1 MADRYRPSPGTPIED
16 LDTPCL
22 ILDMDALEGN
32 MRVVADFYK
41 DRTCK
46 MRPHVKNHKSP
57 VLAHM
62 QIRMG
67 GTVGGV
73 CSAKV
78 SEAEVMVQGG
88 IPDVFITSEVVA
100 RDKIDRLCAL
110 ARQADMKVA
119 CDDQQNARNLSEG
132 AQTAG
137 VNVGVIIEVETQ
149 MRRCGI
155 QTPEQGVELAR
166 LITTLP
172 GLTFRGVMSHQTLGA
187 DDPKDRETR
196 FTEGR
201 RMIQKCLDV
210 KDGIEAAGI
219 PVEIVSSG
227 ESWTYDVAADI
238 PGVTEVQGGTYQIM
252 ETSYRYMSEFEH
264 VGKVLTTVISTPR
277 PGLAI
282 GDAGFESLGHIKG
295 VPGVEGMPGVTVR
308 SMDAQSS
315 VLQVEGGA
323 HLEIGD
329 QVTLLPSQQDAMVS
343 RWDRFF
349 GVRNGVVE
357 AVWDIA
363 ARGRH
368 N

>member
-1 MADRYRPSPGTPIED
+1 
-16 LDTPCL
+16 
-22 ILDMDALEGN
+22 
-32 MRVVADFYK
+32 
-41 DRTCK
+41 
-46 MRPHVKNHKSP
+46 
-57 VLAHM
+57 
-62 QIRMG
+62 
-67 GTVGGV
+67 
-73 CSAKV
+73 
-78 SEAEVMVQGG
+78 
-88 IPDVFITSEVVA
+88 
-100 RDKIDRLCAL
+100 
-110 ARQADMKVA
+110 
-119 CDDQQNARNLSEG
+119 
-132 AQTAG
+132 
-137 VNVGVIIEVETQ
+137 

-201 RMIQKCLDV
+201 RMIQKWLDV

-227 ESWTYDVAADI
+227 EVVDVRRGGRHPRGDRGPGWDVPDNGDVLPLHVRVRACRQGADHRHQHS
-238 PGVTEVQGGTYQIM
+238 PGPAWPS
-252 ETSYRYMSEFEH
+252 ET
-264 VGKVLTTVISTPR
+264 
-277 PGLAI
+277 PGLN
-282 GDAGFESLGHIKG
+282 LWGHIKG

-343 RWDRFF
+343 RWDQYVA
-349 GVRNGVVE
+349 VRNGKVE